1 MHKAYS
7 SILSFFV
14 LTIATSSFAHQHI
27 RPGLWEI
34 TTKSDLLALVPH
46 ISSEQMQQ
54 LSNLAG
60 QYGLKLPKIDNGTAI
75 SKICITQ
82 EMAQQEI
89 PTYFYE
95 NRSGCTVQNATRIG
109 NSYKMD
115 LVCANK
121 YFQGNGSAQGSFTNP
136 ESFSGNTEFDSTVNG
151 SPVFASAETYG
162 RWIGE
167 RCVVLRSIH
176 HNE

>member
-1 MHKAYS
+1 MHKTHS

-46 ISSEQMQQ
+46 IPSEQMQQ

-75 SKICITQ
+75 SNICITQ

-121 YFQGNGSAQGSFTNP
+121 YFQGNGSVQGTFTSP
-136 ESFSGNTEFDSTVNG
+136 ESFAGTTEFDSMVSG
-151 SPVFASAETYG
+151 SPVFASAKTDG

-167 RCVVLRSIH
+167 RCIAVNPLQ
-176 HNE
+176 

>member
-1 MHKAYS
+1 MHKPIV
-7 SILSFFV
+7 SIVSIFSGML
-14 LTIATSSFAHQHI
+14 IATASSAHQHI

-46 ISSEQMQQ
+46 IPSEHMAQ
-54 LSNLAG
+54 LNNLAHR
-60 QYGLKLPKIDNGTAI
+60 YGLKLPKIENNAAT
-75 SKICITQ
+75 SNLCVTQ

-95 NRSGCTVQNATRIG
+95 NRSGCTVQNATRLG

-115 LVCANK
+115 LACANK
-121 YFQGNGSAQGSFTNP
+121 HFQGNGSAQGTFTSP
-136 ESFSGNTEFDSTVNG
+136 ESFSGNTGFDSTLRG
-151 SPVFASAETYG
+151 TPVYASAETVG

-167 RCVVLRSIH
+167 HCVAVNPLP
-176 HNE
+176 